1 MVANKFKDSN
11 PAQPNEEMQHAAPLS
26 KTSTD
31 CEGGKD
37 TKSCIEYKCGVK
49 AKGVKHFQINGPI
62 YDKVMVESSSPFWEH
77 PSPMG

>member
-11 PAQPNEEMQHAAPLS
+11 PVQPMRRCSMQPPLS

-31 CEGGKD
+31 CEEGKD

-49 AKGVKHFQINGPI
+49 AKGVKHFQINGS
-62 YDKVMVESSSPFWEH
+62 MTR
-77 PSPMG
+77 